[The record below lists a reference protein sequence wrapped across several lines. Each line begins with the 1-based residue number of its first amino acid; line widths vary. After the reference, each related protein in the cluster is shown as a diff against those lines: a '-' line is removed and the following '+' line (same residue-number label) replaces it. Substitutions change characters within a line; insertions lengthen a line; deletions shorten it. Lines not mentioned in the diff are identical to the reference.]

1 MLLPGECR
9 SRIDPPILAYSWALA
24 DLGQTYRGPND
35 RLLYFSSSSVLLWLQ
50 ALYCTN
56 VEKYYY

>member
-35 RLLYFSSSSVLLWLQ
+35 RLLHFFGTTLATGSLLH
-50 ALYCTN
+50 
-56 VEKYYY
+56 KR